1 MLRFG
6 WRKRPQMLGIDSK
19 AARATWSAVLL
30 VLLLVAA
37 WLIRDTLLVFVI
49 ALMFAYLL
57 YPLFDMLQTRF
68 GARTPALVL
77 TFVLVLGLLTGFGV
91 FLGAHIGAEAKLL
104 AVQLRRPG
112 LQQQIADW
120 KIFEIPVGAQITEHY
135 SEILAAIPALT
146 LRILEA
152 SSNLIDLI
160 LIPILAFFIL
170 KDGRELRAG
179 ALEAFDHNRSFLET
193 LLDDAHTMMLQ
204 YMRALL
210 LLCMAVLA
218 IFSVVLHTMGVPYAI
233 LLASIA
239 FMLEF
244 IPMVGPLGAAGI
256 ILTVSYF
263 SGYPHVWWIAA
274 FLGIYRLFQDYV
286 LSPHLMKKGVE
297 LHPLI
302 VIFGVL
308 AGGEIGGVAGIFLS
322 IPILAIFRLLYHQ
335 QRKVIPAQN

>member
-1 MLRFG
+1 
-6 WRKRPQMLGIDSK
+6 MLGIDAK
-19 AARATWSAVLL
+19 AVRATWSV
-30 VLLLVAA
+30 VLLLLLLAA
-37 WLIRDTLLVFVI
+37 VYLIRDTLLVFVI

-57 YPLFDMLQTRF
+57 YPLFDMLQARF

-77 TFVLVLGLLTGFGV
+77 TFFLVLGLLTGFGI
-91 FLGAHIGAEAKLL
+91 FLGSHVGVEAKLL
-104 AVQLRRPG
+104 ALQLRRPG
-112 LQQQIADW
+112 LEQQIAEW
-120 KIFEIPVGAQITEHY
+120 KILEIPVGARITEHY
-135 SEILAAIPALT
+135 SEIVAAIPALA
-146 LRILEA
+146 LRIIEA

-170 KDGRELRAG
+170 KDGRELRASVV
-179 ALEAFDHNRSFLET
+179 EAFDRNRSFLET

-210 LLCMAVLA
+210 MLCLAVLA
-218 IFSVVLHTMGVPYAI
+218 IFSAVLHVLSVPYAI
-233 LLASIA
+233 LLASVA
-239 FMLEF
+239 FVLEF

-263 SGYPHVWWIAA
+263 SGYPHLWGLAA
-274 FLGIYRLFQDYV
+274 FLGGYRLFQDYV

-297 LHPLI
+297 LHPLV

-322 IPILAIFRLLYHQ
+322 VPTLALLRLVYHTSHLQRGILKKL
-335 QRKVIPAQN
+335 